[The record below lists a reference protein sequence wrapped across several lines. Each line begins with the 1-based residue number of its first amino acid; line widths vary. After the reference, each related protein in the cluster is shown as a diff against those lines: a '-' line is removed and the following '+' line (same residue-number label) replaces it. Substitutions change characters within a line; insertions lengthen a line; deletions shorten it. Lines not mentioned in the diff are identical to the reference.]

1 MKKTMRF
8 PALFLALLLF
18 FTGCSFGESQEETHS
33 IAGDVLEYSDTYLI
47 LNTTSAQYE
56 FDISNAQQVEN
67 GLSLAVGCQIVVYYT
82 GDLTNEEVIQA
93 QRYQVSRLSAADEVV
108 VATGSTAEASAVAEL
123 YNSMTL
129 EQKVGQLIL
138 AYYDAETA
146 AEIAETCH
154 PAGFLLGSEDF
165 AGKTVA
171 TMAQELS
178 AYQTLDGIGLWLGT
192 SEEGGTVVPVSGNST
207 YRSYPFSSSQR
218 IYATQGIDGFDS
230 DTKERCDLLTS
241 MGLNLNLAPVINVS
255 TDPSDE
261 IYSRTLGQDS
271 ELTSQY
277 VNDVVQA
284 SLASGVEPVLKYFPS
299 YGTTQENGIRV
310 DDRSKEEINETEVVT
325 YHAGVDAGAQAVLLG
340 HCIVNCLDSTAPAS
354 LSASVISQIRNNIGF
369 DGVLIADDVNQEGL
383 EEYCSGSLSPAVQ
396 AVVSGADLV
405 IASDPVTVYQ
415 ELYAAVQD
423 GTLSQRRLMQA
434 VVRTLTWKQ
443 SAGLAAVVE

>member
-1 MKKTMRF
+1 MKKTVTL

-18 FTGCSFGESQEETHS
+18 FTGCSFGESREEVHS
-33 IAGDVLEYSDTYLI
+33 IAGNVLEYSDTNLI
-47 LNTTSAQYE
+47 LSTSTAQYQ

-67 GLSLAVGCQIVVYYT
+67 GLVLAVGCQAVMYYT
-82 GDLTNEEVIQA
+82 GELTNQEVIQA
-93 QRYQVSRLSAADEVV
+93 QGYQVSRPSAADEVV
-108 VATGSTAEASAVAEL
+108 VATGNTPESSAVADL

-138 AYYDAETA
+138 ANYDAATA
-146 AEIAETCH
+146 GEIAQNCH

-165 AGKTVA
+165 AGKDA
-171 TMAQELS
+171 AAIAQEL
-178 AYQTLDGIGLWLGT
+178 APYQTLEGVGLWLGT

-207 YRSYPFSSSQR
+207 YRSFPFYSPQQ
-218 IYATQGIDGFDS
+218 IYASQGMAGFDS
-230 DTKERCDLLTS
+230 DTKERCELLAS
-241 MGLNLNLAPVINVS
+241 LGLNLNLAPVINVS
-255 TDPSDE
+255 TDPSQE

-284 SLASGVEPVLKYFPS
+284 SLASNVEPVLKYFPS
-299 YGTTQENGIRV
+299 YGTTQENGIRL
-310 DDRSKEEINETEVVT
+310 DDRSKEELNATDVVT

-340 HCIVNCLDSTAPAS
+340 HCIVNCLDDTTPAS
-354 LSASVISQIRNNIGF
+354 LSASVISQIRTNIGF
-369 DGVLIADDVNQEGL
+369 SGVLIADDVNQAGL
-383 EEYCSGSLSPAVQ
+383 EQYCSGSLSPAVQ

-405 IASDPVTVYQ
+405 IASDPAAVYQ
-415 ELYAAVQD
+415 ELYAAVQN

-443 SAGLAAVVE
+443 SAGLAAAVE